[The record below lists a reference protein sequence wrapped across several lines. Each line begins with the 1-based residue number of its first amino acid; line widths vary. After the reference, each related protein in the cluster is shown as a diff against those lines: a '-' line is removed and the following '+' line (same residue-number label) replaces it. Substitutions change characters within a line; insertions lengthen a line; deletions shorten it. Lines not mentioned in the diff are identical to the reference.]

1 MPPFM
6 KLDLSQRSFRKVQVV
21 DYDEAFS
28 LVAMLKSVGIMLAVD
43 AFFDCEES
51 AHH

>member
-1 MPPFM
+1 MS
-6 KLDLSQRSFRKVQVV
+6 LRYFRQVQGV